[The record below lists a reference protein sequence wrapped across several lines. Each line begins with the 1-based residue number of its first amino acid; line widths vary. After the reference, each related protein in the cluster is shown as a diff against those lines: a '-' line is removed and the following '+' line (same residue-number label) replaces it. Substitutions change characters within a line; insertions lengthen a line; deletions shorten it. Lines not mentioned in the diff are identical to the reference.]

1 MTSSGPATWIKPW
14 LHRKSSATPRI
25 VRSYLI
31 SLIVHKT
38 RRLPIFS
45 APRVFIPVPSPTQ
58 TQMPPTR
65 TSCSRSN
72 RRKSRMTTV
81 PSEIRASKSFNASTE
96 NLLLFF
102 AGFVADWVTRVQDGT
117 LEADA
122 GRNAWEI
129 YRADPREGSHPDE
142 CVSPTPVYCSSACGS
157 ISRIWGYV

>member
-1 MTSSGPATWIKPW
+1 
-14 LHRKSSATPRI
+14 
-25 VRSYLI
+25 
-31 SLIVHKT
+31 
-38 RRLPIFS
+38 
-45 APRVFIPVPSPTQ
+45 
-58 TQMPPTR
+58 
-65 TSCSRSN
+65 
-72 RRKSRMTTV
+72 MTTV

-142 CVSPTPVYCSSACGS
+142 CVSPH
-157 ISRIWGYV
+157 SRVLFIGLWINKSGLGVGLSRYA